1 MSTKYSSNIISLVKG
16 LMEEDQYKDLMGP
29 PLKKEIIKKVE
40 SITDTFPY
48 KFDKDDKEFIVKK
61 VLIRLRKTMRDGNV
75 LIDNS
80 TFSNY
85 SFVF

>member
-1 MSTKYSSNIISLVKG
+1 
-16 LMEEDQYKDLMGP
+16 MEEDQYKDLMGP

-61 VLIRLRKTMRDGNV
+61 VFWPL
-75 LIDNS
+75 
-80 TFSNY
+80 
-85 SFVF
+85 SFLLDHPLFIGTVWQLF